1 VHTLNLLEF
10 VCFIGPCSKSEV
22 AGVQGEKI
30 RNPKNGLGHVQ
41 GKLSLGLSQR
51 AGPRHRREP
60 SVPPYEVRG
69 AAGDV
74 KPTHEFEGWPAFS
87 GYSVSAIKTP
97 GLLISTIKTP
107 EPYL

>member
-1 VHTLNLLEF
+1 LFVSWALAVKVKLLVSKGE
-10 VCFIGPCSKSEV
+10 KSEIQKMVLGMSKESSPLDFRSALGRDTV
-22 AGVQGEKI
+22 ANQ
-30 RNPKNGLGHVQ
+30 
-41 GKLSLGLSQR
+41 
-51 AGPRHRREP
+51 